1 MTQTQTTQP
10 RLTAK
15 PVVFLDFDGT
25 ITRRDVTDAILDAYA
40 RPEWLQVEQAWA
52 SGRIGSR
59 ECLTQQMALV
69 DAGADEVNQLLDG
82 IEIDPGLVPLLQAC
96 AADAV
101 PVHIIS
107 EGFDY
112 CIQRILLRPSLRLA
126 QYLTGV
132 QIVSGHVEPVG
143 RNWPVGFATAPC
155 VHGCGTCKP
164 VTMDRLNPAGAPIV
178 FVGDGLSDR
187 HAAGRAD
194 VVFAKERLAAF
205 CDQQR
210 IAYTPYDTLATV
222 ARWLGRRAWTDTRMS
237 PTP

>member
-1 MTQTQTTQP
+1 VEQTGTTP
-10 RLTAK
+10 ARLTAK

-25 ITRRDVTDAILDAYA
+25 ITRRDATDAILDAYA

-52 SGRIGSR
+52 AGQIGSR
-59 ECLTQQMALV
+59 ECLTRQMALV
-69 DAGADEVNQLLDG
+69 EASPDEVNHLLDA
-82 IEIDPGLVPLLQAC
+82 IEIDPGLVSLLEAC
-96 AADAV
+96 AAGAV

-112 CIQRILLRPSLRLA
+112 CIQRILLRPSLNLA
-126 QYLTGV
+126 QYLRGV

-143 RNWPVGFATAPC
+143 RRWQVGFQTAPC

-205 CDQQR
+205 CDQQA

-222 ARWLGRRAWTDTRMS
+222 ARWLGQRVWHDTRMS
-237 PTP
+237 STL